1 MTDAVYSVTYLS
13 TLLNGE
19 KHPRRVEHLGEAA
32 ASALARELSRRESIE
47 SVVVERWEMV
57 SKSEVQ

>member
-1 MTDAVYSVTYLS
+1 MTDADYQVSYVS
-13 TLLNGE
+13 TMIDGS
-19 KHPRRVEHLGEAA
+19 KHNRRVEHLGEEA